1 MNGQHRSANLTA
13 TPSPLAQ
20 TGAALVVSLIILL
33 VMTVIGVSAMKTT
46 VLEEKMAANAR
57 QRQIAFQAAEAAL
70 RDAEDWIQTNISSI
84 SDLSSFDGNTSNLYS
99 QTISV
104 EGGIYAKATPAFDTT
119 NPSDWLSNGKT
130 IGTTLTSVSVQPRYI
145 IEYLGR
151 AGEPALEI
159 STTQPDSRPHA
170 FQITAI
176 GWGQGSNPSAHY
188 IVRSYYQLPLD

>member
-1 MNGQHRSANLTA
+1 MKGRQPFHRNITTRPSAE
-13 TPSPLAQ
+13 Q
-20 TGAALVVSLIILL
+20 RGAALVVSLIILL

-46 VLEEKMAANAR
+46 VLEEKMAANTR

-70 RDAEDWIQTNISSI
+70 RDAEGWIQNNISSI
-84 SDLSSFDGNTSNLYS
+84 ADLSNFDGNTSNLYS
-99 QTISV
+99 QAISV

-119 NPSDWLSNGKT
+119 NPSDWLSNGET
-130 IGTTLTSVSVQPRYI
+130 ISTSLSSVSVQPRYI